1 MYQDFAQRTGSG
13 AGTIGQR
20 AAAARCGRL
29 HGGSPAMRQVYRM
42 IERVA
47 PTDSIVIVLGES
59 GAGKEVV
66 AHTLHEKS
74 RRSGGPFVAV
84 NCGALPPNLIEAE
97 LFGHERGA
105 FTGAV
110 RSHRGYFERA
120 AGGTLFLDEIT
131 EMAPELQVRLLR
143 VLETGRFT
151 PVGGDTEVAA
161 DVRVVAATNRDPA
174 RAVREGRLREDLMYR
189 LAVFPILLPP
199 LRARG
204 EDGVLLAERFL
215 DALNR
220 KDGTAKRLSAASLE
234 RIRRHPWPGNVR
246 ELQNAVQ
253 RAFILGD
260 EALEVEPGTALAAGG
275 AHGDGLQFAVGTPI
289 AEMEREAIHA
299 TLARYEGDK
308 RRCAELLGIS
318 LKTLYNR
325 LAQYQAAGQAASRA
339 TAGPRHDVRMR
350 TFDAGRPAET
360 TVSQ

>member
-1 MYQDFAQRTGSG
+1 MG
-13 AGTIGQR
+13 
-20 AAAARCGRL
+20 AARTVEPPRFGRL
-29 HGGSPAMRQVYRM
+29 YGASTAMRQVYRL

-47 PTDSIVIVLGES
+47 PTDSTVLVLGES

-66 AHTLHEKS
+66 ARTLHEKS
-74 RRSGGPFVAV
+74 RRAGGPFVAV

-151 PVGGDTEVAA
+151 PVGGDVEVAA
-161 DVRVVAATNRDPA
+161 DVRVLAATNRDPG

-189 LAVFPILLPP
+189 LAVFPICLPP

-204 EDGVLLAERFL
+204 DDGALLAQAFL

-220 KDGTAKRLSAASLE
+220 KEAAAKRLSPGSLE
-234 RIRRHPWPGNVR
+234 RIRRHGWPGNVR

-253 RAFILGD
+253 RAFILAD
-260 EALEVEPGTALAAGG
+260 ELLEVETGAALAAHGV
-275 AHGDGLQFAVGTPI
+275 HGDSLQFAVGTPI
-289 AEMEREAIHA
+289 AEMERAAIEA
-299 TLARYEGDK
+299 TLARCAGDK
-308 RRCAELLGIS
+308 RRCADLLGIS

-325 LAQYQAAGQAASRA
+325 LAEYQAAGRA
-339 TAGPRHDVRMR
+339 Q
-350 TFDAGRPAET
+350 AGRMPDGRASAGRSPALRRAQPPAGLGPPAEAAA
-360 TVSQ
+360 VA